1 MPATY
6 RDRDRHL
13 AGVHRYSDAQRQA
26 DDAALIAEI
35 GADVGCV
42 LLSLAVEIDGALR
55 VSPDTVDAVRE
66 EYRERVPNDARWAS
80 VLGSA
85 LAQVR
90 RTTPIHILPS
100 EA

>member
-1 MPATY
+1 MPTTH
-6 RDRDRHL
+6 RDRYL
-13 AGVHRYSDAQRQA
+13 SGVHRYSDAQRQA

-66 EYRERVPNDARWAS
+66 EYRERCPDDARWAS

-85 LAQVR
+85 LAQIR
-90 RTTPIHILPS
+90 RQRAFHILPS